1 MKIRIRNSNIK
12 RARMCG
18 FLKRRQTKGGK
29 AILANGRRKKKLK
42 TENRRRRVKRKQAHK
57 RG

>member
-29 AILANGRRKKKLK
+29 AILANRRRKKKLK
-42 TENRRRRVKRKQAHK
+42 TNTRRQRVRKKQAHK
-57 RG
+57 HG